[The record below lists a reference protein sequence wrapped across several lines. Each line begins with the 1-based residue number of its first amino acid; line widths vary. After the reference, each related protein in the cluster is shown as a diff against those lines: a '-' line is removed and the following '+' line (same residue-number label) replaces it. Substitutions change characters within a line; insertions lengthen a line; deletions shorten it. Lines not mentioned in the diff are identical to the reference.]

1 MRPPH
6 MEWTILEQ
14 LDWKLMSVMSVDWC
28 HAMLD
33 LLVVFMDVT
42 NDNGGNESRRNG
54 KRHNTRKRVCN
65 IDKVREC
72 TLTHLETVMES
83 NRMVAPSL
91 AAWAAVLRALDDYN
105 AYGHDKQCITAYKEM
120 VCRVLPFYGEEE
132 VNAVRFCF

>member
-1 MRPPH
+1 MCV
-6 MEWTILEQ
+6 T
-14 LDWKLMSVMSVDWC
+14 SVDWC
-28 HAMLD
+28 HVLLD

-42 NDNGGNESRRNG
+42 NNNGENGSRKNG

-91 AAWAAVLRALDDYN
+91 AAWAAVVHALDDCN
-105 AYGHDKQCITAYKEM
+105 AYGQDKQCIISAYKEM
-120 VCRVLPFYGEEE
+120 VCGVLPSYGEEE
-132 VNAVRFCF
+132 VNAIRFCF